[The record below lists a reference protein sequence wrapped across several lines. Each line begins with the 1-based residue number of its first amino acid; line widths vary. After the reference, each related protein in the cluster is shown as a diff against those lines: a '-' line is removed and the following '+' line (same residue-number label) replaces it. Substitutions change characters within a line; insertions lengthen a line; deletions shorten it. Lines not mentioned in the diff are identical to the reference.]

1 MKIFGISK
9 KQLKQELLECREAN
23 KDLIFINEEYKKYIN
38 KLTDLL
44 DEKNAIIRK
53 INGAAHNALSETKIN
68 GAKGGLTA
76 ENNKLKKS
84 VEELTKKLEESMSDK
99 YRVRKI
105 PSGRRPKAAPMRIKS
120 NAVQSKIVKK
130 VYEEAKDE

>member
-53 INGAAHNALSETKIN
+53 INGA
-68 GAKGGLTA
+68 KGGLTA

-105 PSGRRPKAAPMRIKS
+105 PSGRRPKAAPMRIKI

>member
-1 MKIFGISK
+1 
-9 KQLKQELLECREAN
+9 
-23 KDLIFINEEYKKYIN
+23 
-38 KLTDLL
+38 
-44 DEKNAIIRK
+44 
-53 INGAAHNALSETKIN
+53 
-68 GAKGGLTA
+68 
-76 ENNKLKKS
+76 
-84 VEELTKKLEESMSDK
+84 MSDK